1 MTTEPT
7 TRALATP
14 LAVPV
19 GVPVTAPPAA
29 PPRPLP
35 SAPPGAR
42 SWLARH
48 TGELVAGLDSLLG
61 DGARLDAWGRE
72 LADRLLGGARLLVA
86 GNGGSAAE
94 AQHLTAELVGRFE
107 GERTPLSAIA
117 LHAETSS
124 LSAIVNDYGP
134 EQMYARQVAAHGR
147 PGDVLI
153 AMSTS
158 GKSPNVLAAVRRA
171 RELGVDTW
179 ALTGPGPNPLA
190 DACHDAIAVDAASTS
205 AVQEVHLVAVHAL
218 CAAIDARV
226 ERRRRVRPARLQ
238 GASA

>member
-14 LAVPV
+14 LAAPLS
-19 GVPVTAPPAA
+19 VPVTAPPTA

-35 SAPPGAR
+35 STPPGAR
-42 SWLARH
+42 SWLAQH
-48 TGELVAGLDSLLG
+48 TGDLMAGLQGLLD
-61 DGARLDAWGRE
+61 DGARLDGWGRE

-134 EQMYARQVAAHGR
+134 EEMYARQVAAHGR
-147 PGDVLI
+147 PGDVLL
-153 AMSTS
+153 ALSTS

-171 RELGVDTW
+171 RQLGIDTW

-190 DACHDAIAVDAASTS
+190 DACDDVIAVGAASTS

-226 ERRRRVRPARLQ
+226 ERRRRVRPARLH
-238 GASA
+238 GATA

>member
-7 TRALATP
+7 TRALAAP
-14 LAVPV
+14 LTAPVSVPV
-19 GVPVTAPPAA
+19 VAPPAA

-35 SAPPGAR
+35 APPGAQR
-42 SWLARH
+42 WLAQH
-48 TGELVAGLDSLLG
+48 TGDLVAALEGLLG
-61 DGARLDAWGRE
+61 DGARIDAWGRD

-134 EQMYARQVAAHGR
+134 EAMYARQVAAHGR

-171 RELGVDTW
+171 RELGIDTW

-190 DACHDAIAVDAASTS
+190 DACDDAITVPAASTS

-226 ERRRRVRPARLQ
+226 ERRRRVRPARLH
-238 GASA
+238 GAPA